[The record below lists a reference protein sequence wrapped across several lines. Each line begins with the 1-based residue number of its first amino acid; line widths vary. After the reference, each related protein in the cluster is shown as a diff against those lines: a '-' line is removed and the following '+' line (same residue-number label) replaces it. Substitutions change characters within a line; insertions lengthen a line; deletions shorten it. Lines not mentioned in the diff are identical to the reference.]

1 MLTQQTALE
10 LAPYRIRV
18 NAMATGL
25 IEWDLSRKD
34 IANPEFLGKTYG
46 RIPLKGLPEDIV
58 GAVIFLASD
67 LDARLVTGASLFMD
81 VGQTIWDA

>member
-46 RIPLKGLPEDIV
+46 SDPFKGPSGRHRGL
-58 GAVIFLASD
+58 VIFLASD

>member
-1 MLTQQTALE
+1 MLNQTEALE

-18 NAMATGL
+18 NAMATGP
-25 IEWDLSRKD
+25 IEWDLSRND
-34 IANPEFLGKTYG
+34 IANPEFEE
-46 RIPLKGLPEDIV
+46 RRMARNPLKGLPEDIV

-67 LDARLVTGASLFMD
+67 LDARLVTGASLLMD

>member
-1 MLTQQTALE
+1 
-10 LAPYRIRV
+10 
-18 NAMATGL
+18 MA
-25 IEWDLSRKD
+25 
-34 IANPEFLGKTYG
+34 
-46 RIPLKGLPEDIV
+46 RIPIKGLPEDIV